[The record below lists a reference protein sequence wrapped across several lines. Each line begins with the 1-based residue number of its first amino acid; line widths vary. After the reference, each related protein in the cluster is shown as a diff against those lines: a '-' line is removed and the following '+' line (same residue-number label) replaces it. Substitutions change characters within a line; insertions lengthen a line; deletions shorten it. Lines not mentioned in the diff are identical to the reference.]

1 MVGADAGGTIFC
13 SGGKSFMSKKWQRGI
28 ITQVL
33 TEEAISSNVKRE
45 LSEMPDVRP
54 DALWGKAAAFM
65 FHKFAKEL

>member
-1 MVGADAGGTIFC
+1 MSC
-13 SGGKSFMSKKWQRGI
+13 SGGESFMSKMWQRGI

-45 LSEMPDVRP
+45 PGKIPDVRP

-65 FHKFAKEL
+65 SHKFAKEL